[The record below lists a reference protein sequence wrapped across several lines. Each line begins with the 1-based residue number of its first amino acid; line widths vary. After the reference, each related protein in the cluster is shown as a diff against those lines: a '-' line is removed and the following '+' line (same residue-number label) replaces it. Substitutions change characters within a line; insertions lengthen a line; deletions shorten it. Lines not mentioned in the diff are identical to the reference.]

1 MSEQRTMKLYGFN
14 INSNTAH
21 YVTSQEY
28 THTTLAYERQVADE
42 LAAGMGYKG
51 DGYVAIID
59 SDGDCINKLG
69 V

>member
-14 INSNTAH
+14 INSDAPH
-21 YVTSQEY
+21 YVTSQTY
-28 THTTLAYERQVADE
+28 SHTTLAYERQVATE
-42 LAAGMGYKG
+42 FAAGMGYTG

-59 SDGDCINKLG
+59 SEGNCINKMD